1 LIAPDKAFDSI
12 ADVRER
18 LAAQR
23 YICDDNIAT
32 VVYLATRLGKP
43 LLVEGPAGVGK
54 TELAKVIAGGLSAQ
68 LIRMQCYEGIDEAK
82 ALYEWEYAKQ
92 LLYTQ
97 VLKEKISEVTAG
109 ASSLSEAVDRITAQ
123 DDVFFSNRFI
133 LPRPLLQ
140 AIQSEERSVLLI
152 DEIDKA
158 DAEFEAFLL
167 EILSDFQV
175 TVPEIGTIEA
185 KHIPIVLLTS
195 NNAREMSDALKRRC
209 LHLYIDFPTA
219 ELELEIIRLKV
230 PEAADGLA
238 NDIATMIQSLR
249 KLDMKKKP
257 SISETL
263 DWAKALVI
271 MNAAGLGDE
280 IVRNTLSTI
289 AKYEGDLRKTE
300 KELATFL
307 ERRKAEQ
314 KAKDAA
320 AAAAGPSEPTDGSDL
335 LH

>member
-1 LIAPDKAFDSI
+1 MNPEHDYESVEE
-12 ADVRER
+12 VRR
-18 LAAQR
+18 LLATQR
-23 YICDDNIAT
+23 YICDKNIAT
-32 VVYLATRLGKP
+32 VVFLATRLGKP

-54 TELAKVIAGGLSAQ
+54 TELSKAIAGSLGAR
-68 LIRMQCYEGIDEAK
+68 LIRLQCYEGLDEAK

-97 VLKEKISEVTAG
+97 ILKDKIGEVTAG
-109 ASSLSEAVDRITAQ
+109 TRTLAEAVDRLTAQ
-123 DDVFFSNRFI
+123 DDVFFSYRFV

-140 AIQSEERSVLLI
+140 AIQSDDRVVLLI

-185 KHIPIVLLTS
+185 KRIPIVVLTS

-209 LHLYIDFPTA
+209 IHLYIDFPSK
-219 ELELEIIRLKV
+219 ELELEIVGLKV
-230 PEAADGLA
+230 PDVHERMA
-238 NDIATMIQSLR
+238 NEIVELIHAVR
-249 KLDMKKKP
+249 KLDLKKQP

-263 DWAKALVI
+263 DWARALTV
-271 MNAAGLGDE
+271 MNVDSLGDE
-280 IVRNTLSTI
+280 LVRDTLSTI
-289 AKYEGDLRKTE
+289 CKYEGDVRKAE
-300 KELATFL
+300 KELEQFVQKK
-307 ERRKAEQ
+307 RAEQ
-314 KAKDAA
+314 PAAPAQAAKTGGDK
-320 AAAAGPSEPTDGSDL
+320 DL

>member
-1 LIAPDKAFDSI
+1 LVSPDAAFDSI
-12 ADVRER
+12 EDVRAR
-18 LAAQR
+18 LAAQK

-54 TELAKVIAGGLSAQ
+54 TELAKVVAGSLGAQ

-97 VLKEKISEVTAG
+97 VLKDKISEVTAG
-109 ASSLSEAVDRITAQ
+109 AKTLSEAVDRITAQ

-140 AIQSEERSVLLI
+140 AIQSDERSVLLI

-158 DAEFEAFLL
+158 DQEFEAFLL

-185 KHIPIVLLTS
+185 KHIPIVFLTS

-209 LHLYIDFPTA
+209 LHLYIDFPNA
-219 ELELEIIRLKV
+219 ELELQIIRLKV
-230 PEAADGLA
+230 PEAADSLA
-238 NDIATMIQSLR
+238 QDVATLIQALR
-249 KLDMKKKP
+249 KLDMKKQP

-271 MNAAGLGDE
+271 MNAKSLGDD
-280 IVRNTLSTI
+280 IVKNTLSTI
-289 AKYEGDLRKTE
+289 AKYEGDLRKAE
-300 KELATFL
+300 KELASFL
-307 ERRKAEQ
+307 DKRKAEQ
-314 KAKDAA
+314 KQKEA
-320 AAAAGPSEPTDGSDL
+320 AAAAGEAKPSDDGGL

>member
-1 LIAPDKAFDSI
+1 MS
-12 ADVRER
+12 DVRTR
-18 LAAQR
+18 LAAQN

-54 TELAKVIAGGLSAQ
+54 TELAKVIASGLGAR

-97 VLKEKISEVTAG
+97 VLKEKITEVTSG
-109 ASSLSEAVDRITAQ
+109 AATLSEAVDRITAQ

-140 AIQSEERSVLLI
+140 AIQSDDRCVLLI

-209 LHLYIDFPTA
+209 LHLYIDFPNPQ
-219 ELELEIIRLKV
+219 LELEIIRLKV
-230 PEAADGLA
+230 PEAAATLA
-238 NDIATMIQSLR
+238 EDIAALIQSLR

-271 MNAAGLGDE
+271 MNARGLGDE

-307 ERRKAEQ
+307 ERRKAEE
-314 KAKDAA
+314 KAKQAA
-320 AAAAGPSEPTDGSDL
+320 AAASPASSDGGDL